1 MDELPGMEISNEAEK
16 NRGLRWNERSQD
28 RKYKYLVLA
37 LILDAVKLRL
47 GSQRW
52 GRHKR

>member
-1 MDELPGMEISNEAEK
+1 MDELPGIEISNEAEK

-28 RKYKYLVLA
+28 PKCGYRVQA
-37 LILDAVKLRL
+37 LILDAVGLHL
-47 GSQRW
+47 GLQWW